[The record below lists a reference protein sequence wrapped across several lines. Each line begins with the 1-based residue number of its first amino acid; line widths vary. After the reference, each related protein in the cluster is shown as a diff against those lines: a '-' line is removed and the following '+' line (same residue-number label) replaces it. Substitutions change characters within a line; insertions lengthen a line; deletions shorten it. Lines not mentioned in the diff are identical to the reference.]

1 MTNNYECHGC
11 CADVT
16 TKHHWE
22 YLEDRDDYDEEAL
35 AELEGVPLAIY
46 RWCLK
51 CVMESG
57 MAYPDS
63 QVCHDDNEC
72 LVCLDGCPDFFADG
86 DAERYGIT
94 IDPMPHDNNDYYDA
108 NNDDA
113 SSTSSDDS
121 SSDDDDSSTDE
132 DDE

>member
-86 DAERYGIT
+86 DAERYGI